1 MRVVCDTAP
10 IVAAT
15 DRRDPAHHFAASLLR
30 QLGRQVHIPDPVI
43 AETDALLRRR
53 VGTESARMFLATIS
67 RGEHQV
73 MFLSPGIVRRATH
86 IDARYADLNLGFT
99 DAVVMAFAERHDL
112 PILTF
117 DFRDFRATAPER
129 GEWRLVVDESRYL
142 DATRG

>member
-1 MRVVCDTAP
+1 MRVICDTGP
-10 IVAAT
+10 LVAAA
-15 DRRDPAHHFAASLLR
+15 DRKDPAHGLAKTLVLG
-30 QLGRQVHIPDPVI
+30 LGRDLLIPDPVLVEADQYFRRKASPLAASAI
-43 AETDALLRRR
+43 LESITEGPHSLLFLSPNLLRRA
-53 VGTESARMFLATIS
+53 V
-67 RGEHQV
+67 Q
-73 MFLSPGIVRRATH
+73 
-86 IDARYADLNLGFT
+86 IDAGYRDLDLGLV